1 MTSRREN
8 AWGPLS
14 VKTDRKK
21 RGGKVE
27 ETQMGEGW
35 VMATEWDEVGQ
46 EARQSEVRRAG
57 ASSEQGG
64 GRCCWT
70 EALRTSKPQATSG
83 PPREKGGVRREAS
96 PHLLLSQPGSQSPAF
111 LLQSQLFLLELLH

>member
-21 RGGKVE
+21 RGGEAE

-35 VMATEWDEVGQ
+35 VMETEWDEVGR

-57 ASSEQGG
+57 ESREQGG
-64 GRCCWT
+64 GWCCQT
-70 EALRTSKPQATSG
+70 EVLRTSKPQTTSG
-83 PPREKGGVRREAS
+83 PPREKGGIRGEAS
-96 PHLLLSQPGSQSPAF
+96 PHLLLSQPGSQSPAL

>member
-1 MTSRREN
+1 MTSRRET

-14 VKTDRKK
+14 VKMDRNKK
-21 RGGKVE
+21 WRRRRDADGRR
-27 ETQMGEGW
+27 EGYRQS
-35 VMATEWDEVGQ
+35 EWGEVGQ

-57 ASSEQGG
+57 TSREQGG

-70 EALRTSKPQATSG
+70 EALRTSKPQVTSG
-83 PPREKGGVRREAS
+83 LRREKDGVSGEAS
-96 PHLLLSQPGSQSPAF
+96 PHLLLSQPGSQSRAL